1 MSCETPME
9 YRRTHNEL
17 TRFLNLGTTVT
28 VLGME
33 CIKSI
38 TELQMNLKSKESK
51 LAAYQ
56 RFDLKCSMEA
66 CTTSPA
72 ESMNHSIK
80 HTASK
85 VNSRVNLDN
94 SLCKIVNGVT
104 NRLQRRQKL
113 AHREMNQNN
122 LSSKSPTR
130 EYLIQK
136 GQGLADQFYDDSL
149 KLKSARLGFN
159 SLISWNFDLID
170 TEILDQVD
178 NLGDFKLAIPAY
190 CRVRNTHVVQHSDGR
205 NFVQCTCNRRVPN
218 GMPCDCFYRQARNA
232 EIPTEKIMDI
242 CMFDVRWLKIYNAHY
257 GCDDDEMDGLGA
269 MLYQAQKEC
278 FLTEGMGIQIS
289 DEYRDMLLEGKD
301 YGGAQKIA
309 LPSNDHTT
317 GHKFDDD
324 SSENNSQCFDNENIY
339 PILGPNTTRED
350 FDEAMWVL
358 GREDSGKTTTWI
370 DLQLHLEGI
379 NPLDI
384 GMDDWEDIDDLPLH
398 QFFSGMNQLVS
409 ISSYASK
416 LHAGISATEG
426 GPNEVQDVTTTHRSY
441 EYRQSF
447 RKWFDDEMKSVIDNS
462 MVTDSRL
469 EELKSGMEGLFSD
482 FQDDTND
489 LFGVEGGGENTVEL
503 FCHPGG
509 GNSPIKKTHYGMS
522 KKKQKT

>member
-136 GQGLADQFYDDSL
+136 GQGLADQCYPS
-149 KLKSARLGFN
+149 N
-159 SLISWNFDLID
+159 SFTIFPIIFIFDTSPVSENYLFIIISYI
-170 TEILDQVD
+170 IS
-178 NLGDFKLAIPAY
+178 I
-190 CRVRNTHVVQHSDGR
+190 S
-205 NFVQCTCNRRVPN
+205 
-218 GMPCDCFYRQARNA
+218 DCF
-232 EIPTEKIMDI
+232 
-242 CMFDVRWLKIYNAHY
+242 L
-257 GCDDDEMDGLGA
+257 
-269 MLYQAQKEC
+269 
-278 FLTEGMGIQIS
+278 
-289 DEYRDMLLEGKD
+289 
-301 YGGAQKIA
+301 
-309 LPSNDHTT
+309 
-317 GHKFDDD
+317 
-324 SSENNSQCFDNENIY
+324 
-339 PILGPNTTRED
+339 
-350 FDEAMWVL
+350 
-358 GREDSGKTTTWI
+358 
-370 DLQLHLEGI
+370 
-379 NPLDI
+379 
-384 GMDDWEDIDDLPLH
+384 
-398 QFFSGMNQLVS
+398 
-409 ISSYASK
+409 
-416 LHAGISATEG
+416 
-426 GPNEVQDVTTTHRSY
+426 
-441 EYRQSF
+441 
-447 RKWFDDEMKSVIDNS
+447 
-462 MVTDSRL
+462 
-469 EELKSGMEGLFSD
+469 
-482 FQDDTND
+482 
-489 LFGVEGGGENTVEL
+489 
-503 FCHPGG
+503 
-509 GNSPIKKTHYGMS
+509 
-522 KKKQKT
+522 

>member
-28 VLGME
+28 VLEME

-149 KLKSARLGFN
+149 L
-159 SLISWNFDLID
+159 
-170 TEILDQVD
+170 
-178 NLGDFKLAIPAY
+178 
-190 CRVRNTHVVQHSDGR
+190 C
-205 NFVQCTCNRRVPN
+205 
-218 GMPCDCFYRQARNA
+218 
-232 EIPTEKIMDI
+232 
-242 CMFDVRWLKIYNAHY
+242 
-257 GCDDDEMDGLGA
+257 
-269 MLYQAQKEC
+269 
-278 FLTEGMGIQIS
+278 
-289 DEYRDMLLEGKD
+289 
-301 YGGAQKIA
+301 
-309 LPSNDHTT
+309 
-317 GHKFDDD
+317 
-324 SSENNSQCFDNENIY
+324 
-339 PILGPNTTRED
+339 
-350 FDEAMWVL
+350 
-358 GREDSGKTTTWI
+358 
-370 DLQLHLEGI
+370 
-379 NPLDI
+379 
-384 GMDDWEDIDDLPLH
+384 
-398 QFFSGMNQLVS
+398 
-409 ISSYASK
+409 
-416 LHAGISATEG
+416 
-426 GPNEVQDVTTTHRSY
+426 
-441 EYRQSF
+441 
-447 RKWFDDEMKSVIDNS
+447 
-462 MVTDSRL
+462 
-469 EELKSGMEGLFSD
+469 
-482 FQDDTND
+482 
-489 LFGVEGGGENTVEL
+489 
-503 FCHPGG
+503 
-509 GNSPIKKTHYGMS
+509 
-522 KKKQKT
+522 